1 MAANERHVRPNP
13 SGGWEVV
20 LPGAS
25 RTSAVFK
32 KQSDAITRAR
42 EILKGSG
49 GGELVVHDREAESG
63 RRTPSRRPATL
74 TRRKTKPRS

>member
-1 MAANERHVRPNP
+1 MAANERHVGPNP

-32 KQSDAITRAR
+32 KQSDAITRAC

-49 GGELVVHDREAESG
+49 GGELVVHDREG
-63 RRTPSRRPATL
+63 RIREKDTVPPA
-74 TRRKTKPRS
+74 RDPHPPKDKT